1 MRLPLLCVGAL
12 IINRLKA
19 PSDLISCRIGGHRA
33 ALGWLQG
40 QPTPLSSIHHCVPL
54 FANALLREGVGSGSA
69 APRH

>member
-33 ALGWLQG
+33 ALDWLQG
-40 QPTPLSSIHHCVPL
+40 QPPTPIHHCVPL

-69 APRH
+69 PRH

>member
-33 ALGWLQG
+33 ALDWLQG
-40 QPTPLSSIHHCVPL
+40 QPTPLSSITVYLSLPMRCC
-54 FANALLREGVGSGSA
+54 AKA
-69 APRH
+69 